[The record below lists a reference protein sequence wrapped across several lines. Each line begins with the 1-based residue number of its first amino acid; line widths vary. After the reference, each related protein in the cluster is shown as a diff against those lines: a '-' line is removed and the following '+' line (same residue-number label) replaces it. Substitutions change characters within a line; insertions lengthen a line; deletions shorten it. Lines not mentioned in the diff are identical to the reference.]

1 MNINALNRFV
11 KIADRLVIRSPT
23 LTILGH
29 ICIENGKMR
38 VTDLEN
44 TLIVPVENQRS
55 YTIPFI
61 SLKAVLKQKPENLS
75 IKPGKAGKVTL
86 TYANKSLIV
95 QGMKTEDFP
104 EVPKIKFKKID
115 EWDGERIS
123 TLLSQLPFTSKETL
137 RPALTGIFLEYDDE
151 IKSVATDGHL
161 MRVITYSNGNGVK
174 EKKILSGKALKIISA
189 PPLKPVEVFST
200 ESHALFKRKDGIKL
214 YSRWIDEKYPDY
226 EDFVEDINL
235 KGNAKFDVKELLSA
249 ISDLKPFVN
258 KVTQGLRL
266 KLGSGK
272 LCIIS
277 DDPDNKTSFR
287 AEVPASTNFNGRSF
301 EAGFNASFL
310 ETALKSIGTENV
322 VWTFNTPNDKTFWL
336 DDVKDPDVINLLMP
350 IRIGE

>member
-1 MNINALNRFV
+1 MNIKNLTRFM
-11 KIADRLVIRSPT
+11 KMAERLVIRSPS
-23 LTILGH
+23 LPILGH
-29 ICIENGKMR
+29 VLFENGSMR

-44 TLIVPVENQRS
+44 TLILPADDNRTFTVPFS
-55 YTIPFI
+55 T
-61 SLKAVLKQKPENLS
+61 LKTVLKHRPDNLK
-75 IKPGKAGKVTL
+75 IELVKDNKITL
-86 TYANKSLIV
+86 SYDNKNLTV
-95 QGMKTEDFP
+95 KGFNPEDFP
-104 EVPKIKFKKID
+104 LIPKDEFKMID
-115 EWDGERIS
+115 EWDGKRIS
-123 TLLSQLPFTSKETL
+123 MLLSQLPFTSKEDL
-137 RPALTGIFLEYDDE
+137 RPALTGIFLEYNDE

-161 MRVITYSNGNGVK
+161 MRVITHGKGNGVK
-174 EKKILSGKALKIISA
+174 EKKILSGKALKILST
-189 PPLKPVEVFST
+189 PPLKPVDVFSS
-200 ESHALFKRKDGIKL
+200 EIHAKMRWHDGMEL

-226 EDFVEDINL
+226 KDFVEDINL

-249 ISDLKPFVN
+249 ISDSKPFVN

-301 EAGFNASFL
+301 EAGFNALFL

-336 DDVKDPDVINLLMP
+336 DDVKDPDVVNLLMP